1 MGRYPLDDDTSE
13 AGVMSTA
20 FIRWGSGPDL
30 WALAVVLVVFASFVS
45 LNLARGAFSSNRA
58 TAWRALVGAG
68 LALAAGVWG
77 GHFIVLS
84 DGDLPSHWRYD
95 GFTAFGAMLL
105 GWGIA
110 LSSLSIGVTAEASWL
125 RRLGAALLLG
135 FGICLGPF
143 VALFSL
149 DLRPSPSWDPAL
161 LAAGWAAASIA
172 SGLAMLIASGWRRG
186 TSTLAT
192 ISWQLTASVL
202 LAAGVCAANYAV
214 MAATSV
220 SAPRLTYSGGN
231 MVAGT
236 LTGLAF
242 VGVPAL
248 LGLLLTSSIVE
259 TRFKAM
265 LRTARDE
272 VYVVAHT
279 DGLTSLPNRALFEE
293 RLQRAVVQADRMQHR
308 MALAMINLDGLKFVN
323 QSFGQTTGDR
333 VLREIGQRLRMLVPK
348 GNLVARAGGDEFL
361 LLLEDNPD
369 ADAAGKLAELIMK
382 GLHRVC
388 VIDGNEIS
396 ITCSIGVAMYPEHAT
411 LPKLI
416 AHASAAMHAA
426 KRKGGAAYGFFE
438 SSMVASDREQM
449 ALLNDLR
456 RAIDAGELELYFQPK
471 VHAPSGQI
479 TGAEA
484 LMRWH
489 HPSRGMVGPNIFI
502 PLAERFGLIN
512 AMGNWLIDDVCRQ
525 VAAWRSE
532 GLRMRV
538 SINLSVHQLR
548 QADLVDRIRGAL
560 KRHRVDPSLLT
571 CEITES
577 TAMDDT
583 RITLQVIERLSAL
596 GVALSIDD
604 FGTGYSSLSYLRQLA
619 AAELKIDRSF
629 VLDLET
635 SADARAIV
643 DAVVKLAQA
652 LGLKVVAEGVETE
665 QQQEILRE
673 LGCNELQ
680 GYLFAKPM
688 SAQAL
693 ALWAM
698 QDEGP
703 RAIDFRP
710 SLFGDTLAISGS

>member
-1 MGRYPLDDDTSE
+1 MG
-13 AGVMSTA
+13 TA
-20 FIRWGSGPDL
+20 FIRWGSSPDL
-30 WALAVVLVVFASFVS
+30 WMVAAVLAVFSAYVC
-45 LNLARGAFSSNRA
+45 LNLSRGVFSSNRA

-68 LALAAGVWG
+68 VALSTGVWG
-77 GHFIVLS
+77 CHFIILS
-84 DGDLPSHWRYD
+84 LGELPGHWRYD
-95 GFTAFGAMLL
+95 AVTAFGAMLL
-105 GWGIA
+105 GWGVA
-110 LSSLSIGVTAEASWL
+110 MSGLSAGVPPGAPWL
-125 RRLGAALLLG
+125 RRLGASLLLG
-135 FGICLGPF
+135 FGLCLGPF
-143 VALFSL
+143 VALFAL
-149 DLRPSPSWDPAL
+149 DLQPTPRWDPAL
-161 LAAGWAAASIA
+161 MAGGWAAASA
-172 SGLAMLIASGWRRG
+172 AGGLAMLIASRWHRG
-186 TSTLAT
+186 MSSLAT
-192 ISWQLTASVL
+192 ISWQVFGALL
-202 LAAGVCAANYAV
+202 LATGICVANYAM
-214 MAATSV
+214 MAGTV
-220 SAPRLTYSGGN
+220 VPAPKLTYSSGN
-231 MVAGT
+231 MLPGT
-236 LTGLAF
+236 LTGLAY
-242 VGVPAL
+242 VGVPVTLAL
-248 LGLLLTSSIVE
+248 LMIGSIIE
-259 TRFKAM
+259 ARFKAL
-265 LRTARDE
+265 LRKARDE
-272 VYVVAHT
+272 LYVVAHT
-279 DGLTSLPNRALFEE
+279 DALTSLPNRALFED
-293 RLQRAVVQADRMQHR
+293 RLQRAAFQADRLQHR
-308 MALAMINLDGLKFVN
+308 MALMMVNLDGLKFVN
-323 QSFGQTTGDR
+323 QSFGQATGDK
-333 VLREIGQRLRMLVPK
+333 VLREMGHRLRALVPQ
-348 GNLVARAGGDEFL
+348 GNLVARAGGDEFVL
-361 LLLEDNPD
+361 LLAANPD
-369 ADAAGKLAELIMK
+369 FSEAAVIAEAIQK
-382 GLHRVC
+382 GVNRPC
-388 VIDGNEIS
+388 VIDGNDIS
-396 ITCSIGVAMYPEHAT
+396 MTCSVGIAMYPEHAT

-426 KRKGGAAYGFFE
+426 KRKGGAAHSFFE

-456 RAIDAGELELYFQPK
+456 RAIEHNELELHFQPK

-484 LMRWH
+484 LMRWR
-489 HPSRGMVGPNIFI
+489 HPTRGMVGPNTFI

-512 AMGNWLIDDVCRQ
+512 AMGNWLIDEVCRQ
-525 VAAWRSE
+525 VSAWRTE

-548 QADLVDRIRGAL
+548 QADLVDRIRTSL
-560 KRHRVDPSLLT
+560 KRHHVDPSLLT

-583 RITLQVIERLSAL
+583 RITLQVIERLSAM
-596 GVALSIDD
+596 GVRLSIDD

-629 VLDLET
+629 VLDLAT

-693 ALWAM
+693 LLWAT

-710 SLFGDTLAISGS
+710 SLFGDTLAV

>member
-1 MGRYPLDDDTSE
+1 MG
-13 AGVMSTA
+13 TA
-20 FIRWGSGPDL
+20 FIRWGSRPDL
-30 WALAVVLVVFASFVS
+30 WAAAIVLAVFACYVC

-68 LALAAGVWG
+68 LALSAGVWG
-77 GHFIVLS
+77 VHFVVLS
-84 DGDLPSHWRYD
+84 DGELPTHWRYD
-95 GFTAFGAMLL
+95 GFLAFGAMPIA
-105 GWGIA
+105 WAIA
-110 LSSLSIGVTAEASWL
+110 LLALRMGVVAKASWS
-125 RRLGAALLLG
+125 RRFGAAALLGLG
-135 FGICLGPF
+135 LSLSPF
-143 VALFSL
+143 LELIALEL
-149 DLRPSPSWDPAL
+149 QPAVRWDPLL
-161 LAAGWAAASIA
+161 LAGGWAAATLA
-172 SGLAMLIASGWRRG
+172 AGLAMVIASRWRRSHG
-186 TSTLAT
+186 PLLTA
-192 ISWQLTASVL
+192 SWQLVAAVL
-202 LAAGVCAANYAV
+202 LTVGLSATNAAV
-214 MAATSV
+214 MAAASV
-220 SAPRLTYSGGN
+220 AAPKLTYSSGS
-231 MVAGT
+231 MFLGT
-236 LTGLAF
+236 FTGLAF
-242 VGVPAL
+242 VGVTAL
-248 LGLLLTSSIVE
+248 LGLLLVSSIVE

-265 LRTARDE
+265 LREARDE
-272 VYVVAHT
+272 LYVVAHT
-279 DGLTSLPNRALFEE
+279 DGLTRLPNRKLFED
-293 RLQRAVVQADRMQHR
+293 RLQRAVLQADRSQHR
-308 MALAMINLDGLKFVN
+308 MALMMINLDGLKFVN
-323 QSFGQTTGDR
+323 QSFGQVTGDK
-333 VLREIGQRLRMLVPK
+333 VLREMGTRLRALVPK
-348 GNLVARAGGDEFL
+348 GHLVARAGGDEFL
-361 LLLEDNPD
+361 LLLEANPD
-369 ADAAGKLAELIMK
+369 VATAGQLAELIIK
-382 GLHRVC
+382 GVNRNC
-388 VIDGNEIS
+388 VVDGNDIA
-396 ITCSIGVAMYPEHAT
+396 ITCSVGVAMYPEHAS

-416 AHASAAMHAA
+416 AHASAAMHTA
-426 KRKGGAAYGFFE
+426 KRKGGAAHNFFE
-438 SSMVASDREQM
+438 SSMVASDRDQM

-456 RAIDAGELELYFQPK
+456 RAIDNRELEMHFQPK

-489 HPSRGMVGPNIFI
+489 HPTRGMVGPNIFI

-525 VAAWRSE
+525 VAAWRAE

-548 QADLVDRIRGAL
+548 QPDLVDRIRDAL
-560 KRHRVDPSLLT
+560 QRHRVDPSLLT

-583 RITLQVIERLSAL
+583 RITLQVIERMSAM
-596 GVALSIDD
+596 GVRLSIDD

-619 AAELKIDRSF
+619 ATELKIDRSF

-688 SAQAL
+688 SASAL

-710 SLFGDTLAISGS
+710 SLFGDTLAIGSPA